1 MSSNDA
7 DKEHC
12 DPMVS
17 VLLPVRD
24 GLPYL
29 PASVDSILNQ
39 TYGNLELIV
48 VDDGSLDKSREW
60 IAARAL
66 QDHRIRLV
74 ANPVSGLVGALNYG
88 IGLARGAYV
97 ARMDADDI
105 AMPERFA
112 RQVAFLEANRHIAVL
127 GTQVH
132 HIDQNGDP
140 FGKASAFPTNPTAI
154 SAALMEKGCV
164 IRHPTIMAR
173 REALVAIGGYRSA
186 LVYAEDFDL
195 WLRMAERYQLA
206 NLAEAT
212 LFYRLHASSISVSR
226 HLEQQLAHSLSLLS
240 AQRRRMGLLDPIE
253 AGSLLGGA
261 IEADD
266 VELLRLLQS
275 HSALKTFTDGSRSA
289 GVIKAVLD
297 AIEFGRFYH
306 SKRFLVSILS
316 AITQS
321 ALDAGNHAVAWR
333 GLIISFRVDPFRTLR
348 SLRGNSG
355 LRIQTGGVLHET

>member
-1 MSSNDA
+1 MSTNNA
-7 DKEHC
+7 AKERC

-29 PASVDSILNQ
+29 PAAVESILNQ
-39 TYGNLELIV
+39 TYGNFELIV
-48 VDDGSLDKSREW
+48 VDDGSLDKSREL

-66 QDHRIRLV
+66 LDHRIRLV
-74 ANPVSGLVGALNYG
+74 ANPGNGLVDALNHG

-105 AMPERFA
+105 AMPERLE
-112 RQVAFLEANRHIAVL
+112 RQVAFLDAHQHIAVL

-132 HIDQNGDP
+132 HIDEKGAP
-140 FGKASAFPTNPTAI
+140 YGKASAFPTDPEAI

-173 REALVAIGGYRSA
+173 RDALVAIGGYRSA

-206 NLAEAT
+206 NLADAT
-212 LFYRLHASSISVSR
+212 LFYRLHANAISVSR
-226 HLEQQLAHSLSLLS
+226 HLEQQLAHSLALLS
-240 AQRRRMGLLDPIE
+240 AQRRRMGLRDPVD
-253 AGSLLGGA
+253 AGSLPGGA
-261 IEADD
+261 VEADD
-266 VELLRLLQS
+266 SELLRLLQA

-297 AIEFGRFYH
+297 AIEFGGFYH
-306 SKRFLVSILS
+306 SKRFLVSVLS
-316 AITQS
+316 TIRQS
-321 ALDAGNHAVAWR
+321 ALDAGNLSVAWR
-333 GLIISFRVDPFRTLR
+333 GLRISLRVDPFRTLR
-348 SLRGNSG
+348 SLRRNSG
-355 LRIQTGGVLHET
+355 LRLQTGVILHET

>member
-1 MSSNDA
+1 MLTNDA
-7 DKEHC
+7 AEEPC

-29 PASVDSILNQ
+29 PAAVDSILNQ
-39 TYGNLELIV
+39 SYRNFELIV

-60 IAARAL
+60 IASRAL
-66 QDHRIRLV
+66 QDPRIRLV
-74 ANPVSGLVGALNYG
+74 ANPGCGLVDALNYG
-88 IGLARGAYV
+88 TGLACGAYV

-112 RQVAFLEANRHIAVL
+112 RQVAFLEANQHIAVL

-132 HIDQNGDP
+132 HIDEKGDP
-140 FGKASAFPTNPTAI
+140 CGKTSAFPTDAAAI
-154 SAALMEKGCV
+154 SAALLAKGCV

-173 REALVAIGGYRSA
+173 RDALVAIGGYRSA

-206 NLAEAT
+206 NLPDAT
-212 LFYRLHASSISVSR
+212 LLYRLHANAISVSR
-226 HLEQQLAHSLSLLS
+226 HLEQQLAHSLALLS

-253 AGSLLGGA
+253 AGSLPGA
-261 IEADD
+261 AIGADD
-266 VELLRLLQS
+266 PELNTLLQA
-275 HSALKTFTDGSRSA
+275 HSALKTFADGSRSA
-289 GVIKAVLD
+289 SVIKAVLD
-297 AIEFGRFYH
+297 AIEFGGFYH

-316 AITQS
+316 AIRQS
-321 ALDAGNHAVAWR
+321 ALDAGNLSVAWR
-333 GLIISFRVDPFRTLR
+333 GLIISFRVDTFRTLR
-348 SLRGNSG
+348 SLRWNSR
-355 LRIQTGGVLHET
+355 LRLQTGGVLHEA